1 MTDSESNKDGKNTLK
16 EDSKQINV
24 VSLNCPG
31 YLLVQ
36 FRLNLNEVTS

>member
-1 MTDSESNKDGKNTLK
+1 MIDSESNKEGENSLK

-24 VSLNCPG
+24 VSLNCLS